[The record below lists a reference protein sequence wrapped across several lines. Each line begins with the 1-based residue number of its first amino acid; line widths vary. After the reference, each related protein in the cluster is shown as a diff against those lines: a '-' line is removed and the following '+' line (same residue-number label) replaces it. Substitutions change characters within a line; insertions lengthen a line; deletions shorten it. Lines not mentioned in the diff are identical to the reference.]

1 MRMRDVSF
9 ISMVNAFRRSRITTF
24 YLGIPLA
31 IVTFIIVWISTEGRI
46 ADQTMRSVVSL
57 SLAVFIFGTVFLVS
71 RGMATRDYQKL
82 LPPFYSDLD
91 PQRMIDSLE
100 GLDPKGLN
108 ADERAAN
115 DLHKAGG
122 YIYLGKT
129 DKAKALLEGIS
140 VPPHDINTR
149 FLILGN
155 LATCALMAGDTREAK
170 KRIEALEALAKDKRS
185 NQSLAVRVG
194 RVSGYLRMCLDI
206 QKGNDVDI
214 SIMKEDFETSPVP
227 THKLDVAY
235 HIYLY
240 MRAHGEESEASEYV
254 RYIREQ
260 GAKTVYPSLLDMTS
274 HIDE

>member
-31 IVTFIIVWISTEGRI
+31 IVTFIIVWISTESRI

-57 SLAVFIFGTVFLVS
+57 SLAIFIFGTVFLVS

-122 YIYLGKT
+122 YICCF
-129 DKAKALLEGIS
+129 D
-140 VPPHDINTR
+140 
-149 FLILGN
+149 
-155 LATCALMAGDTREAK
+155 
-170 KRIEALEALAKDKRS
+170 
-185 NQSLAVRVG
+185 
-194 RVSGYLRMCLDI
+194 
-206 QKGNDVDI
+206 
-214 SIMKEDFETSPVP
+214 
-227 THKLDVAY
+227 
-235 HIYLY
+235 
-240 MRAHGEESEASEYV
+240 
-254 RYIREQ
+254 
-260 GAKTVYPSLLDMTS
+260 
-274 HIDE
+274 

>member
-1 MRMRDVSF
+1 
-9 ISMVNAFRRSRITTF
+9 MVNAFRRSRITTF

-31 IVTFIIVWISTEGRI
+31 IVTFIMVWISTESRI

-57 SLAVFIFGTVFLVS
+57 SLAIFIFGTVFLVS

-91 PQRMIDSLE
+91 PRRMIDSLE

-122 YIYLGKT
+122 YIYLGET
-129 DKAKALLEGIS
+129 DKARTLLEGIS
-140 VPPHDINTR
+140 VPPHDVNTR

-155 LATCALMAGDTREAK
+155 LATCALMAGDTREAR

-227 THKLDVAY
+227 THRLDAAY
-235 HIYLY
+235 HIALY
-240 MRAHGEESEASEYV
+240 MRLHGDEAGSV
-254 RYIREQ
+254 RYIEYIKEHGSR
-260 GAKTVYPSLLDMTS
+260 TVYPSLLGIS
-274 HIDE
+274 

>member
-1 MRMRDVSF
+1 
-9 ISMVNAFRRSRITTF
+9 MVNAFRRSKVMAF
-24 YLGIPLA
+24 YIGIPLA
-31 IVTFIIVWISTEGRI
+31 IVTFIIIWVSTESRI

-57 SLAVFIFGTVFLVS
+57 SLAIFIFGTVLLVS

-100 GLDPKGLN
+100 GLDPRGLN

-140 VPPHDINTR
+140 IPPHDINTR
-149 FLILGN
+149 FLIYGN

-170 KRIEALEALAKDKRS
+170 KRIEALEALAKDKKS
-185 NQSLAVRVG
+185 NQNLAIRVG

-235 HIYLY
+235 YIYLY
-240 MRAHGEESEASEYV
+240 MHAHGEDEDAAE
-254 RYIREQ
+254 YIRFIEEQ
-260 GAKTVYPSLLDMTS
+260 GAKTVYPLLLDRARGVDAS
-274 HIDE
+274 KG